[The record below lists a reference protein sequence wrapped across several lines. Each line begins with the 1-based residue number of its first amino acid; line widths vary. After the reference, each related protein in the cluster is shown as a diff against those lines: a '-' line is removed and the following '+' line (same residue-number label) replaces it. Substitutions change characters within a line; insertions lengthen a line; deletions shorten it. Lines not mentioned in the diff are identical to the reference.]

1 VTEQI
6 EDQTDVA
13 TPAGFSRR
21 KLLIGGGVGA
31 LALVAAACGSDSND
45 DGAVSGT
52 PTTASPETT
61 EGGKSAAGG
70 DAKTAE
76 LAAGLELLAVGTYKA
91 ALDAA
96 TAGKLGP
103 VPPAVGEF
111 VGKAMSQHQAGLDKW
126 NEVLTAAGGKEVT
139 MPPADL
145 KATVDGEF
153 AKVKDVVGAA
163 KLALLLEQ
171 TAADTYLKA
180 VPTIQDKAAIT
191 LAGGLQ
197 CAAQEHA
204 AILHYVLG
212 EYPVPDVFQTG
223 EKAYSA

>member
-1 VTEQI
+1 
-6 EDQTDVA
+6 
-13 TPAGFSRR
+13 
-21 KLLIGGGVGA
+21 
-31 LALVAAACGSDSND
+31 
-45 DGAVSGT
+45 
-52 PTTASPETT
+52 
-61 EGGKSAAGG
+61 
-70 DAKTAE
+70 
-76 LAAGLELLAVGTYKA
+76 
-91 ALDAA
+91 
-96 TAGKLGP
+96 
-103 VPPAVGEF
+103 VGEF

>member
-1 VTEQI
+1 
-6 EDQTDVA
+6 
-13 TPAGFSRR
+13 
-21 KLLIGGGVGA
+21 VGA
-31 LALVAAACGSDSND
+31 LALVAAACGSDD
-45 DGAVSGT
+45 KGSGSSST
-52 PTTASPETT
+52 PTTASPDTT
-61 EGGKSAAGG
+61 AGSSGGG
-70 DAKTAE
+70 DDVATAK
-76 LAAGLELLAVGTYKA
+76 LAASLEVLAVGTYKA

-111 VGKAMSQHQAGLDKW
+111 VGKAMSQHQAALDKW
-126 NEVLTAAGGKEVT
+126 NEVITGAGGAEVT
-139 MPPADL
+139 EPPADL

-153 AKVKDVVGAA
+153 AKVTDVVGAA

-171 TAADTYLKA
+171 TAADTYFKA
-180 VPTIQDKAAIT
+180 VPTIKDSAAIT

-223 EKAYSA
+223 DKAYSA